1 VIRPGLF
8 TSIQDLGRPGRRH
21 EGVTAGGA
29 ADAFSLRLLNLLVGN
44 HETAAGLE
52 FTLVGPTVR
61 FERDT
66 TVAVGGGKFGGLPAW
81 QPCRIR
87 AGTTLEFG
95 PVTEGCRGYLAVAG
109 GFDVPCVLDGRG
121 LHQRAGFGGGFGRPL
136 AAGDQLPVADEN
148 GALVSG
154 SWRLDPRMLPLCDDP
169 CILRV
174 LPDADG
180 AAFHGAAWAATYQA
194 SAKSDRMGVRL
205 SGPPLVGE
213 GIAERVSA
221 AVLPGTIQVPPDG
234 QPIVLLADA
243 QTIGG
248 YPRLGQVIAADLS
261 KAAQLRPGARVRFL
275 PVTLEVAEAA
285 LAVRERAIG
294 WLRQGMADKKLRK

>member
-1 VIRPGLF
+1 MPSAPFEASRPQPALLVAGDRVRFRPISAREFAARVARLAAAHHLASQQTRRTVIRPGLF

-44 HETAAGLE
+44 DETAGDLE

-95 PVTEGCRGYLAVAG
+95 PVTAGCRGYLAVAG
-109 GFDVPCVLDGRG
+109 GFDVPCALG
-121 LHQRAGFGGGFGRPL
+121 RAGPSAAGGIRWWFRRPL
-136 AAGDQLPVADEN
+136 AAGDQLPVGDEN

-154 SWRLDPRMLPLCDDP
+154 SWRLDPRMLTSCDDP

-180 AAFHGAAWAATYQA
+180 AAFHGAAWAAT
-194 SAKSDRMGVRL
+194 V
-205 SGPPLVGE
+205 SGECQVG
-213 GIAERVSA
+213 
-221 AVLPGTIQVPPDG
+221 PDG
-234 QPIVLLADA
+234 CALEWTSL
-243 QTIGG
+243 GG
-248 YPRLGQVIAADLS
+248 R
-261 KAAQLRPGARVRFL
+261 RNC
-275 PVTLEVAEAA
+275 
-285 LAVRERAIG
+285 
-294 WLRQGMADKKLRK
+294 